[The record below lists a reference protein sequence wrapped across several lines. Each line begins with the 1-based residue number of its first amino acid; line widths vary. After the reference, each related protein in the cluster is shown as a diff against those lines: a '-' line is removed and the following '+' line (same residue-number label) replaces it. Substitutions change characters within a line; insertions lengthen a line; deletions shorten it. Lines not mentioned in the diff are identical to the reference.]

1 MKKTLI
7 MAGLLAVSLPISSA
21 LADYTEERDV
31 DAFSS
36 VSVDGMMDVTIEV
49 GEEQSV
55 SITTNKQRY
64 LDDITTSVRDGKLFI
79 DFDLDRNFF
88 SLFKNIDIEVH
99 ITVPSLEGIE
109 LNGLGDFEIHNVNS
123 ENFRA
128 ELDGMGSI
136 DIDGTCDSA
145 TFIIDGLGDLNA
157 RGFECKSVRLVM
169 DGMGDADIY
178 ASEYADIDL
187 DGMGDVDIY
196 GNPARTKLR
205 EDGMGDIDVK

>member
-7 MAGLLAVSLPISSA
+7 MASLLAISLPISNA

-31 DAFSS
+31 DAFTS
-36 VSVDGMMDVTIEV
+36 VKMDGMMDITIEV
-49 GEEQSV
+49 GGEQSV
-55 SITTNKQRY
+55 RITTNKQRY
-64 LDDITTSVRDGKLFI
+64 LDDITTSVRDGRLLI
-79 DFDLDRNFF
+79 DFDVGGNIF
-88 SLFKNIDIEVH
+88 SLFRNIDIEVH
-99 ITVPSLEGIE
+99 ITVPSLDGVELEGM
-109 LNGLGDFEIHNVNS
+109 GDFEIHNVDS

-128 ELDGMGSI
+128 VLDGMGSV

-157 RGFECKSVRLVM
+157 RGFECKSVKLVM
-169 DGMGDADIY
+169 DGMGDADIF
-178 ASEYADIDL
+178 ASEFADVDL

-196 GNPARTKLR
+196 GNPARTKFR